1 LTTVNGNGTYHLA
14 ELDGTKIVVPV
25 AGKRI
30 KAFKKRHEDSPD
42 LRSEESNNGKD
53 GTGGDLEGAT

>member
-1 LTTVNGNGTYHLA
+1 VVTIVNGNGTYYLA
-14 ELDGTKIVVPV
+14 ELDGTRIVVPV

-42 LRSEESNNGKD
+42 LESEESDD
-53 GTGGDLEGAT
+53 GR